1 MSLLLVEDLICRIKN
16 SNPKQQMAG
25 LDGLNFNSKEG
36 REEWDLLY
44 TKTHLCLILE
54 MANVARPAENAL

>member
-16 SNPKQQMAG
+16 SNSKQQMAG
-25 LDGLNFNSKEG
+25 LYRLNFNSKEG

-54 MANVARPAENAL
+54 MAIVARPAENAL

>member
-1 MSLLLVEDLICRIKN
+1 
-16 SNPKQQMAG
+16 MAG
-25 LDGLNFNSKEG
+25 LYRLNFNSKES

-54 MANVARPAENAL
+54 MAIVARPAENAL